1 MLLHSGQTAVH
12 CHVLVLVQHVSKGL
26 KVPDNDHVQSLGQ
39 SVRDECTAVVACI
52 LEIVDRGTEVIGH
65 DVLEGTPIG
74 CVKSAL
80 VVKVVL

>member
-39 SVRDECTAVVACI
+39 SVRDECTAVIACI

-74 CVKSAL
+74 WVKSAL